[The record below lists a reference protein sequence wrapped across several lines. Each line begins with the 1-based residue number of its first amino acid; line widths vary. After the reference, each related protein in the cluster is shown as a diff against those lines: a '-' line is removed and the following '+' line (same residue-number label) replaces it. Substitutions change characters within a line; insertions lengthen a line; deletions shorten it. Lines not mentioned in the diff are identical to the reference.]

1 MQWFKFNWLS
11 IKSKLIVMLLTVSSS
26 SILVTAYL
34 GYQSGKSNLTDRVFN
49 QLTSVRASKAYQ
61 IESYFKT
68 IRNHI
73 QTLSI
78 DPSVGTAL
86 SEFTNAYRQ
95 LENVPLPA
103 DALPKINAYYQNEFL
118 PKLAQTEQGSP
129 VLNSFLPE
137 AIASNYLQ
145 YYYIANN
152 SNPIGKKHLLDKAN
166 DSSEYS
172 RLHGRYHPIFRN
184 IIEKFGYYDL
194 FLIDPDGRIVY
205 TVYKETDFASSLTIG
220 AYNESNLARLFA
232 SVRRSKEKDY
242 ARIIDLESYAP
253 SYGAPA
259 AFIAAPIYNQDKFI
273 GVLAIQVPVDE
284 INNVMTGNRKWEADG
299 LGKSGETYLVGPDY
313 LMRSVSRFLIE
324 TPEEYLKTL
333 VALGVNNETI
343 KRIRQYKTSVL
354 AQAVKT
360 TAVEESMMGKQDI
373 KIIRDYRDIPV
384 LSSYSL
390 LQIEGL
396 KWAILSEIDLAEA
409 YAPIYDFERQLVI
422 SATLLMLLVILL
434 AMVMASLFVKPI
446 NQLITSA
453 RKVAAGQ
460 LDAIAV
466 LETEDE
472 FGELAQSFNLMVSSL
487 RDQTDLVEE
496 KNRENEQLL
505 LSIFPAAIAK
515 RLKQGEKNIAES
527 ASNVT
532 VLFSDLTGFSKLSDS
547 LTAYEIVS
555 ILNDLVTSFDETAD
569 RFGME
574 KIKTIGDSYMA
585 VCGLS
590 VPYLDHDKRAID
602 FAIEMQAIVR
612 RFSQERGFKL
622 NISLGINSGDIVA
635 GIVGRN
641 KFIYDVW
648 GDTINIASAL
658 KSACPEG
665 AILVSREIYNRLC
678 DLYEFAPLATKIED
692 GEVVL
697 EAWHLKST
705 IKIKPS

>member
-34 GYQSGKSNLTDRVFN
+34 GYRSGQANLTDRVFN

-61 IESYFKT
+61 IESYFKM
-68 IRNHI
+68 IRNHV
-73 QTLSI
+73 QTLSN
-78 DPSVGTAL
+78 DLSTA
-86 SEFTNAYRQ
+86 SAIAEFTNAYRQ
-95 LENVPLPA
+95 LENAPLPA
-103 DALPKINAYYQNEFL
+103 DASVKINGYYENEFL
-118 PKLAQTEQGSP
+118 PKLGQSEQGSP

-137 AIASNYLQ
+137 SIASNYLQ
-145 YYYIANN
+145 YHYIANN
-152 SNPIGKKHLLDKAN
+152 SNPIGKKHLLDKAKDN
-166 DSSEYS
+166 SEYS
-172 RLHGRYHPIFRN
+172 RLHERYHPIFRN

-205 TVYKETDFASSLTIG
+205 TVYKETDFATSLVVG
-220 AYNESNLARLFA
+220 AYNESNLARLFS
-232 SVRRSKEKDY
+232 SVRRSKEKNY

-259 AFIAAPIYNQDKFI
+259 AFIAAPIYSQDKFM

-284 INNVMTGNRKWEADG
+284 INNVMTGNRKWESDG
-299 LGKSGETYLVGPDY
+299 LGKSGETYLVGQDY

-324 TPEEYLKTL
+324 TPEEYIQTL
-333 VALGVNNETI
+333 INLGVNKETI
-343 KRIRQYKTSVL
+343 ARIRQYKTSIL
-354 AQAVKT
+354 AQVVRT
-360 TAVEESMMGKQDI
+360 PAVEESLMGKQGLQL
-373 KIIRDYRDIPV
+373 IRDYRDIPV
-384 LSSYSL
+384 LSSYAP

-409 YAPIYDFERQLVI
+409 YAPIYDFERQLLI
-422 SATLLMLLVILL
+422 SATLLMLLVIIL

-446 NQLITSA
+446 NQLIESA

-460 LDAIAV
+460 LDAIAI
-466 LETEDE
+466 LETQDE
-472 FGELAQSFNLMVSSL
+472 FGELAQSFNLMVTSL
-487 RDQTDLVEE
+487 HDQTDLVEE

-569 RFGME
+569 RYGME

-612 RFSQERGFKL
+612 RFSQERGFQL

-658 KSACPEG
+658 KAACPEG
-665 AILVSREIYNRLC
+665 SILVSHEIYHRLC
-678 DLYEFAPLATKIED
+678 DLYEFAPLATK
-692 GEVVL
+692 V
-697 EAWHLKST
+697 EAGTNLLQAWQLKSP
-705 IKIKPS
+705 IKPK